1 MGYSPEEVAEFDS
14 EETVAAIETT
24 LNELGYT
31 TERIGNIFELTKA
44 LAAGKRWD
52 LVFNIAE
59 GLRGKGR
66 EAQVPALLEAW
77 NIPFTFSDSF
87 LMALTLDKAATKSIL
102 SRHGVRVGHFTE
114 IKDSRD
120 LKNNSFEFP
129 LFLKPIA
136 EGTGKGIRGKS
147 TANSLVELTE
157 LANNLLAE
165 FKQPVL
171 AEELLPGREFTVG
184 IWGTDEKAEV
194 IGIIEIVFN
203 NPHGDRIYNYE
214 TKAHY
219 QELVTYKPCHE
230 PIAAEIAYQALTAYK
245 SLGCR
250 DAGRVDI
257 RLDKHDKPVFIE
269 INPLAGLNPID
280 SDLPIL
286 SRMHGVDYKTLIN
299 KIVTSAT
306 ARIK

>member
-14 EETVAAIETT
+14 EETVEAIDSTIRA
-24 LNELGYT
+24 LGYQ

-44 LAAGKRWD
+44 LAEGKRWD

-59 GLRGKGR
+59 GLHGRGR

-87 LMALTLDKAATKSIL
+87 TMALTLDKAATKSIL
-102 SRHGVRVGHFTE
+102 SRHGVSTGYFSE
-114 IKDSRD
+114 IKEFKD
-120 LKNNSFEFP
+120 LENGSFEFP
-129 LFLKPIA
+129 LFLKPVA

-147 TANSLVELTE
+147 TAHNIRELKILVEE
-157 LANNLLAE
+157 LLAE
-165 FKQPVL
+165 FNQPVL

-184 IWGTDEKAEV
+184 IWGTGDKAEV
-194 IGIIEIVFN
+194 IGTIEIVFN
-203 NPHGDRIYNYE
+203 DLQGDRIYNYE
-214 TKAHY
+214 TKANY
-219 QELVTYKPCHE
+219 KELVTYKPCHE
-230 PIAAEIAYQALTAYK
+230 PIATEIAHQALTAYK
-245 SLGCR
+245 ALGCR

-286 SRMHGVDYKTLIN
+286 SRLHGVDYKTLLN